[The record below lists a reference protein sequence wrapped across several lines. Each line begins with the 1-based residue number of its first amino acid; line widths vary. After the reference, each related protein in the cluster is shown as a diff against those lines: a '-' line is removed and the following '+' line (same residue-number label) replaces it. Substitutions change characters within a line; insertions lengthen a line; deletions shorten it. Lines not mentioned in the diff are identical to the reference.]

1 MLLITTRYFGDEDES
16 INRIPDHTVFELGT
30 PVYKFG
36 NASGLTLGYLHS
48 LSSSVEFSKTRQR
61 WTDMIEVVWTSGE
74 AFCQGGD
81 SGSLYFARRGCKFI
95 PFAIHRG
102 RGFTHQE
109 RAPKNLPYCSMA
121 TPLMN
126 AVEELCIVGQ
136 IPEDAAAIA
145 YVCQQRHCND
155 I

>member
-1 MLLITTRYFGDEDES
+1 VFALTAAHCVPQTLALRVETES
-16 INRIPDHTVFELGT
+16 IDASAVELVDAVDH
-30 PVYKFG
+30 
-36 NASGLTLGYLHS
+36 HS

-74 AFCQGGD
+74 AFCQVGD

-109 RAPKNLPYCSMA
+109 RAPKSLPYCSMA

-126 AVEELCIVGQ
+126 AVEEWCIVGQ

-155 I
+155 K